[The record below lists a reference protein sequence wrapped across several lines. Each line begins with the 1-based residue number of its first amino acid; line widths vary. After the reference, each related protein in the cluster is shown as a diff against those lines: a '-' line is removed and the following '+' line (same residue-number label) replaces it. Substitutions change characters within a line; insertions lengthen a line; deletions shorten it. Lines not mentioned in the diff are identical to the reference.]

1 MEFLLMADDMIDP
14 SSFLEEESA
23 GTENDLNWCQWS
35 SSHNGDG
42 GNMGRKRKHWEER
55 QCVTSSEGSVKQCLP
70 AKLPRCDSSKW
81 KNYIN

>member
-42 GNMGRKRKHWEER
+42 GNVGRKRKHWEER
-55 QCVTSSEGSVKQCLP
+55 QCVTSSDLPPEKQGLS
-70 AKLPRCDSSKW
+70 AKLPRCDSSK
-81 KNYIN
+81 